1 MNFCFVAETEE
12 IFCNFEEHCAF
23 EIDWTA
29 TERWTYAVQR
39 RTKWEN
45 TLNIGL
51 LSNTPVLVLCT
62 KVTYLHVCVCMCVAV
77 LECLLLSAG
86 DVIVQCYR
94 LLIYESVKRI
104 QTQYNCSEEVV
115 V

>member
-62 KVTYLHVCVCMCVAV
+62 KVTYLHVCVYVCGSFRMFAAV
-77 LECLLLSAG
+77 SWRRDSTMLPT
-86 DVIVQCYR
+86 VNI
-94 LLIYESVKRI
+94 
-104 QTQYNCSEEVV
+104 
-115 V
+115 